1 MPVVALALD
10 RAVLSR
16 RRRSRAVQFDLGGDL
31 RPVRDLPPGRVG
43 RSQRPERGVLAQRP
57 LGLRGSHVPL
67 DGLLGS
73 PPGRGGLVVSRDS
86 VRAWSRARGD
96 TCESS
101 GRVAAGCLNVED
113 PLTSQPLDEFGKSTG
128 WGAGKVVSAIVN
140 GCANEIGIVSEFG
153 AEPSNHVREPLV
165 VAYGR
170 AI

>member
-1 MPVVALALD
+1 
-10 RAVLSR
+10 
-16 RRRSRAVQFDLGGDL
+16 
-31 RPVRDLPPGRVG
+31 
-43 RSQRPERGVLAQRP
+43 
-57 LGLRGSHVPL
+57 
-67 DGLLGS
+67 
-73 PPGRGGLVVSRDS
+73 
-86 VRAWSRARGD
+86 
-96 TCESS
+96 
-101 GRVAAGCLNVED
+101 VAAGCLNVED